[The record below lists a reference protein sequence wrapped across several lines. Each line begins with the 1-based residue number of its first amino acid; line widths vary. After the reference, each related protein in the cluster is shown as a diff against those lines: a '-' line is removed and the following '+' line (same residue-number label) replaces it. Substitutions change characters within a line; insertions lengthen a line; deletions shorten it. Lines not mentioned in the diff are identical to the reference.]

1 MITNLEKNFA
11 AIEAKQF
18 VEEFKKKNTKK
29 EKSVYYNPKQ
39 KIWIMAEKKDNKTES
54 FIKKYE
60 EDLTK
65 PITKYDNKYNKENTT
80 NVRNLFMLGYSYKE
94 ISQKLDIP
102 LKNIYAIV
110 YNNKMKR

>member
-29 EKSVYYNPKQ
+29 EKSVYYNQKQ
-39 KIWIMAEKKDNKTES
+39 KIWILSENKDNKAES

-65 PITKYDNKYNKENTT
+65 IIEKTRVYDKSKTS

>member
-1 MITNLEKNFA
+1 MITNLEKNLE
-11 AIEAKQF
+11 AIKAKQF
-18 VEEFKKKNTKK
+18 VEDFKKKNTKK

-39 KIWIMAEKKDNKTES
+39 KIWILSEKKDNKAES

-60 EDLTK
+60 NELPKPVKKTK
-65 PITKYDNKYNKENTT
+65 IYSKTKTSD
-80 NVRNLFMLGYSYKE
+80 VRNLFYLGYSYKE